1 MVDIMV
7 RAKDA
12 PQVNRI
18 VDRFNLSTFS
28 KASIQTDIEQDRENV
43 KKEKTYTLS
52 VYDQQKHIH

>member
-18 VDRFNLSTFS
+18 VERYNLCTYD
-28 KASIQTDIEQDRENV
+28 KASIQTEIEN
-43 KKEKTYTLS
+43 EKVTNKNEKRL
-52 VYDQQKHIH
+52 VR